1 MEQNTNILEE
11 LNGLGSS
18 LGRSRPS
25 LPFEVP
31 AGYFD
36 SLLPSLLQ
44 RIRALESA
52 DPNEEI
58 QMLSPLLA
66 GMKKEIPFEV
76 PEGYF
81 ENRQAPQRTPAK
93 LVSMNPRKWFK
104 YVAAVV
110 VVGFIALAA
119 LVTWRNKDVEKMG
132 IARYNKIL
140 NQEIGKMS
148 DVELV
153 EFLENTNPVLVGDE
167 KVSTSPNDDVKELLE
182 DIPVAELKEFIEETT
197 VFDTEEGLLN

>member
-1 MEQNTNILEE
+1 MEQNNNILDE

-18 LGRSRPS
+18 LGKTRPS
-25 LPFEVP
+25 HPFEVP
-31 AGYFD
+31 VDYFE
-36 SLLPSLLQ
+36 SLLPSLMK
-44 RIRALESA
+44 RINAQESG
-52 DPNEEI
+52 PKEEI

-66 GMKKEIPFEV
+66 GLKKEFPFEV

-81 ENRQAPQRTPAK
+81 ENRPVQQRPTAR
-93 LVSMNPRKWFK
+93 LVSMNAGKWFK

-110 VVGFIALAA
+110 VIGFLAVAA

-153 EFLENTNPVLVGDE
+153 EFLEITNPVLVGDE
-167 KVSTSPNDDVKELLE
+167 KVSTTPNDELKELLD
-182 DIPVAELKEFIEETT
+182 DIPVSELKEFIEETT
-197 VFDTEEGLLN
+197 VFDSEEVLLN